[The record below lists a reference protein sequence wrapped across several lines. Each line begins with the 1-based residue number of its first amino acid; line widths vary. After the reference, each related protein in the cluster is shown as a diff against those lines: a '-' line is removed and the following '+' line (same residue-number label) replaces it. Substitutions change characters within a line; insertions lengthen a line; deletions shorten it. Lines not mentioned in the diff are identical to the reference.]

1 MPAWLRFLRGV
12 VDSEDLPLNVSRE
25 ILQDNPMISYM
36 RSAIVK
42 RVLTELGKKADKA
55 PDEFRL
61 FWENF
66 GPVIKEG
73 LYEDFENRET
83 IQKIVRF
90 HSTIGGDDLISLE
103 EYVSRMKEGQETIY
117 YISGRTGRGA
127 AARNLKALSP
137 RGLRCRC
144 WDRRRR

>member
-1 MPAWLRFLRGV
+1 
-12 VDSEDLPLNVSRE
+12 
-25 ILQDNPMISYM
+25 MISHM

-90 HSTIGGDDLISLE
+90 HSTTGGDDLISLE
-103 EYVSRMKEGQETIY
+103 EYVGRMKEGQETIY
-117 YISGRTGRGA
+117 YISGRTWTRCA
-127 AARNLKALSP
+127 AACNLKALSP
-137 RGLRCRC
+137 RGSRFCC
-144 WDRRRR
+144 

>member
-1 MPAWLRFLRGV
+1 
-12 VDSEDLPLNVSRE
+12 
-25 ILQDNPMISYM
+25 MIAHM

-55 PDEFRL
+55 PDEFKL

-90 HSTIGGDDLISLE
+90 HSTAGGKTTS
-103 EYVSRMKEGQETIY
+103 S
-117 YISGRTGRGA
+117 A
-127 AARNLKALSP
+127 WRNTSA
-137 RGLRCRC
+137 G
-144 WDRRRR
+144 